1 MIRARA
7 KGVLGM
13 EHSGHRQ
20 RMRER
25 YAKQGL
31 DGFAQHEALELML
44 FYAIPQKNVNP
55 LAHALIERFGS
66 LHGVLHATPKQLMQ
80 VEGIGEY
87 AATFLSLFA
96 SVPKLADATRAGR
109 HVRLNSRQAAVNYC
123 ARLLTGEKRELF
135 YAICL
140 NGQMETIGDV
150 LIARGSLSD
159 VPAYPRVVMEAVLT
173 HNAHGVLFCHNHP
186 GGSVVPS
193 QADLD
198 ATGTLSQLLTEIEVA
213 LVDHIIISDG
223 DALSMVRNQFISQQR
238 TPGGMVAHVASS
250 AGEVRLKRDLVI
262 DHQSKT
268 EEP

>member
-1 MIRARA
+1 
-7 KGVLGM
+7 M

-25 YAKQGL
+25 YTKQGL

-55 LAHALIERFGS
+55 LAHALIDRFGS
-66 LHGVLHATPKQLMQ
+66 LHGVLNATPRQLMQ
-80 VEGIGEY
+80 VDGIGEY

-96 SVPKLADATRAGR
+96 SVPKLAEATRTSK
-109 HVRLNSRQAAVNYC
+109 HVQLNKRQVAVNYC
-123 ARLLTGEKRELF
+123 ARLLRGEKRELF

-159 VPAYPRVVMEAVLT
+159 VPAYPRVVLDAVLT
-173 HNAHGVLFCHNHP
+173 HNAHGVILCHNHP
-186 GGSVVPS
+186 GGTLVPS

-198 ATGTLSQLLTEIEVA
+198 ATATLLHLLSEVEVT
-213 LVDHIIISDG
+213 LVDHMIISDSG
-223 DALSMVRNQFISQQR
+223 ALSMVRNHFINQQR
-238 TPGGMVAHVASS
+238 TQGGMVAHVAN
-250 AGEVRLKRDLVI
+250 APGEVSPNSELVI
-262 DHQSKT
+262 DQPT
-268 EEP
+268 NREEP